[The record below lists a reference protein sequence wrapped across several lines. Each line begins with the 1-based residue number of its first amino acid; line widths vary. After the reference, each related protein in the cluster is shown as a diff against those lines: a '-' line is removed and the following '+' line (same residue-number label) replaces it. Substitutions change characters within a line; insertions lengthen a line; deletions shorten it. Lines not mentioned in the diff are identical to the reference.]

1 MAKPNIIQLSE
12 FDVTQKIIESLSNV
26 CTRAVLFCVKKEA
39 KDANQISEELNI
51 SLSSVYKTVANLEEL
66 ALLDVEKY
74 IISKEGK
81 KIKLYRSRIGKVE
94 ITMQNMEPV
103 LNLYPVSATD
113 D

>member
-12 FDVTQKIIESLSNV
+12 FDVTQKIIESLSNI